1 MAELANP
8 LYWGARAI
16 GFDAFW
22 WLAAVF
28 DGAQGSFAES
38 KMLSSCAE
46 SMILSAPP
54 WMPVVQLKRLEGLR

>member
-8 LYWGARAI
+8 LSWGARAI

-28 DGAQGSFAES
+28 DGAQ
-38 KMLSSCAE
+38 
-46 SMILSAPP
+46 
-54 WMPVVQLKRLEGLR
+54 VVLLRV